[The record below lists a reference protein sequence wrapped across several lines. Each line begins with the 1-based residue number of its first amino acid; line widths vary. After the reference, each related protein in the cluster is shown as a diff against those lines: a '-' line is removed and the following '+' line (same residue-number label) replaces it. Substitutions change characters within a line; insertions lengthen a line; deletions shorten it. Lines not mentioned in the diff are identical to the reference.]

1 MAMNFF
7 SAPKSRFFL
16 TTFLMTMSFLTKA
29 ELIFEEN
36 FDDQPDFTS
45 TMYDTKAGQEVW
57 YGYTLPD
64 NWDALFQDTE
74 RSPEL
79 GYPGNHASFEILAAN
94 TDKIRGGTGK
104 SMVNWRE
111 AYQSRKWA
119 SDSQLMTIFDQ
130 EYNEIYVEFWVRFS
144 DNWYSR
150 ANIGTVTSKIFRVGH
165 YTGPPGNPVSGY
177 SGDLGPI
184 YIVDYNHSNYGLK
197 INHTFRGGPPGENY
211 YIKYEDYG
219 LTDRF
224 NFTSETIGMAVGG
237 GSPQLVDQ
245 VNGGILADIGLYDF
259 LSHDQLFGST
269 ERWTK
274 LAWYLKMNSA
284 PGVADGVQMMWVND
298 ERVAV
303 VETVPWVGTNT
314 EDRMVGWNYIA
325 IGGNDFFN
333 VVPDGPF
340 FEDWYAIDDLT
351 VRTSIPKNLFF
362 EKLSAPN
369 PPVGIGIQ

>member
-1 MAMNFF
+1 MNFF

-36 FDDQPDFTS
+36 FDNQPDFTS
-45 TMYDTKAGQEVW
+45 TMYSTKAGQEVW

-64 NWDALFQDTE
+64 NWDVLFQGTA

-79 GYPGNHASFEILAAN
+79 GFPDNHASFEILATN
-94 TDKIRGGTGK
+94 MDKTRSGTGK

-111 AYQSRKWA
+111 AHAAGQWS

-130 EYNEIYVEFWVRFS
+130 EHNEIYAEFWVRFS

-150 ANIGTVTSKIFRVGH
+150 NNIGTIMSKMFRVG
-165 YTGPPGNPVSGY
+165 YYIGPPGNPVNGGAGS
-177 SGDLGPI
+177 LGPI
-184 YIVDYNHSNYGLK
+184 YFWDYRHSNFGLG
-197 INHTFRGGPPGENY
+197 NQHTFRGGPAGENY
-211 YIKYEDYG
+211 FGIGIAANG
-219 LTDRF
+219 LDDQT
-224 NFTSETIGMAVGG
+224 NFSNDLIGKAVGG
-237 GSPQLVDQ
+237 GNPQLFDL
-245 VNGGILADIGLYDF
+245 VNGGLLADVDRYDF
-259 LSHDQLFGST
+259 LSHDRVFGPT
-269 ERWTK
+269 GTWTK
-274 LAWYLKMNSA
+274 MAWYVKMNSA
-284 PGVADGVQMMWVND
+284 PGVADGALKMFIND
-298 ERVAV
+298 ERVTNF
-303 VETVPWVGTNT
+303 ETIPWIMANT
-314 EDRMVGWNYIA
+314 ENKMVGWNYIS
-325 IGGNDFFN
+325 IGGNDNFA

-351 VRTSIPKNLFF
+351 VLTSIPINLLV